1 MWLRLRRISGSAID
15 PMTTILVVDDDQLM
29 RRSVSIGL
37 QGAGYSTETAG
48 SGEEALAKARLI
60 LIRMV
65 PVMRTALRNPV

>member
-48 SGEEALAKARLI
+48 RRRWPRRA
-60 LIRMV
+60 
-65 PVMRTALRNPV
+65 